1 MWTADETYIQYFNSW
16 LQYMYMYF
24 TKLLKKNNIKN
35 YKGMAISFF

>member
-1 MWTADETYIQYFNSW
+1 MKHTFNILTAD
-16 LQYMYMYF
+16 YMYMYF